1 MKKILDYIT
10 NNVEIESGQN
20 QPTIPTPKNLSSNVI
35 DYLLNNIPDIDPNY
49 YHNLDILG
57 NIPTENSSNVL
68 FYGYYVHT
76 NGNSYGF
83 VYIVD
88 GDMKP
93 LKLITKLES
102 GSLLFPIFS
111 MNQDED
117 GNLYAASQQYTNNNY
132 VYRLLLFNNA
142 LIPGTNGEYNLILR
156 KSYILSYSNR
166 FDDKQNA
173 IRKMPGTAT
182 YYIVGANISTEKTQ
196 IIEYKINVG
205 GSNEMNIYTLDGT
218 YEQVYYS
225 NFVENDGEHENYYFY
240 SNEVHWT
247 GSQYVSNG
255 FAIYKISNGTLTK
268 LSTIQTT
275 FAPKQDSLSVC
286 VYDTN
291 NIFVNEYDTTNE
303 IEKIYKLNGNS
314 FEVIW
319 EYPISNISNS
329 LSIMPVVENKIG
341 FIWIYQKNS
350 NRYIRIGIFDKK
362 NVYLSNEY
370 LSYDSRALTPYSA
383 CVVSNYNLTKLYI
396 PLTSGTNEFIL
407 DYNPINYNGVDYSN
421 YNSLIP
427 QKMRLYSNNE
437 LVFARNLSNKTL
449 YQYTKTS
456 TMEIPNTL
464 LNDINI
470 NKEDLIGET
479 NSVIVSKSDVF
490 AKNIYEKLYVNFIQ
504 SISVV
509 DEDTNTLYQDTAS
522 YINFNLDVGTK
533 TNCESSFVGK
543 VRIIYPSSTIIQDI
557 FWTWNT
563 NHYETNFVIDAT
575 QEIPTLEFISND
587 ESTTYITKTLD
598 IASGS
603 YYLIKQKLRI
613 E

>member
-20 QPTIPTPKNLSSNVI
+20 QPTIPTPKSLSSNVI
-35 DYLLNNIPDIDPNY
+35 DYLLNNLPNIDLEY
-49 YHNLDILG
+49 RFNLSIHG
-57 NIPTENSSNVL
+57 IIPTENSSNIL
-68 FYGYYVHT
+68 IYGMYHNTSDV
-76 NGNSYGF
+76 SLGF

-88 GDMKP
+88 ENMNP
-93 LKLITKLES
+93 LKLITTFES

-117 GNLYAASQQYTNNNY
+117 GNLYASSMQYLQGNY
-132 VYRLLLFNNA
+132 IHRLLLFNNA
-142 LIPGTNGEYNLILR
+142 LIPSTNGEYNLILR
-156 KSYILSYSNR
+156 KSYILSYNGGGFNSGT
-166 FDDKQNA
+166 NA
-173 IRKMPGTAT
+173 IKKIPGTST
-182 YYIVGANISTEKTQ
+182 YYIVGFKTNTE
-196 IIEYKINVG
+196 IIEYKVNVG
-205 GSNEMNIYTLDGT
+205 SSNEMKIHTLDGYYNRT
-218 YEQVYYS
+218 YYS
-225 NFVENDGEHENYYFY
+225 TFTENDGEHENYYFY
-240 SNEVHWT
+240 SYEVHYT
-247 GSQYVSNG
+247 GGQYVSNG
-255 FAIYKISNGTLTK
+255 FAEYKISNGSSTK
-268 LSTIQTT
+268 LKTIQ
-275 FAPKQDSLSVC
+275 APFTNGYEEVSIC
-286 VYDTN
+286 AYDLN
-291 NIFVNEYDTTNE
+291 NIYAINYDKTNE

-319 EYPISNISNS
+319 EYPISNITYSEV
-329 LSIMPVVENKIG
+329 LMPIIENKIG
-341 FIWIYQKNS
+341 FIWTYKKDEN
-350 NRYIRIGIFDKK
+350 NKARIGIFDNE
-362 NVYLSNEY
+362 NVYISNEY
-370 LSYDSRALTPYSA
+370 ATYVSSGMSVYSIA
-383 CVVSNYNLTKLYI
+383 FVSNYNLTKLYI

-490 AKNIYEKLYVNFIQ
+490 TKNIYEKLYVNFIQ

-522 YINFNLDVGTK
+522 YINSNLDVGTK

-557 FWTWNT
+557 FWVWNT
-563 NHYETNFVIDAT
+563 NHYETSFVIDAT
-575 QEIPTLEFISND
+575 QKIPTLEFISND